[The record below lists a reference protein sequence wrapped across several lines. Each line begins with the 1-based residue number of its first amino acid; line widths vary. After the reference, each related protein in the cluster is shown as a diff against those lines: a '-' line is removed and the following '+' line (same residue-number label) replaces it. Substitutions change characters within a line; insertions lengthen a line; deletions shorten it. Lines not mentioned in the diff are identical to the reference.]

1 MPPPADSVAP
11 QVVMES
17 EPTAV
22 KPELSIADK
31 MSLWREKYALTPRE
45 TEVLAE
51 IIQETGI
58 AEMAVKLGIKE
69 RTVKFHISSLLRKTG
84 TQNQPELRLQL
95 KYDLR

>member
-1 MPPPADSVAP
+1 
-11 QVVMES
+11 
-17 EPTAV
+17 
-22 KPELSIADK
+22 